1 MKSIFLLVLACV
13 AFAASAAP
21 RTVAT
26 IADPAGD
33 DDGDGLV
40 VYPQRNDFQPG
51 DLDLVSLA
59 IVRDDGRY
67 RFEATFRNPV
77 RDPATVR
84 GDVGAESLGDF
95 ARRGFYAFN
104 VDVYIDLDR
113 VKGSGNTFTLPGRKA
128 QVDAAHA
135 WERAVVLTPRPELM
149 RQQLIETLVEAE
161 ADASRAAVAARIDAM
176 VHFATDV
183 RVRGRTIAF
192 SVPAAFF
199 AAGRPDTDW
208 SVVAFVTGAKTSI
221 EADLQLVAGSGSAL
235 DRLVLG
241 AMQPAPGRPRDTFG
255 YRGERVTTPIV
266 DLLAPAGGA
275 QAAHLARGVPLV
287 GVTWSATAAAIEGNA
302 TPVASLVGARA
313 AAPAAATPVSPP
325 ASPAAATPAAPVV
338 PAAPVAAPVAPAS
351 VPAAA
356 APSPA
361 AVAPAPS
368 QPPAGVQ
375 EPAASAPRAPARGS
389 IAERLQALKDLFD
402 RKLIEET
409 EYKQQRQRILNEL

>member
-1 MKSIFLLVLACV
+1 MKSIFLLVFACL

-51 DLDLVSLA
+51 DLDLLSLA

-128 QVDAAHA
+128 QIDAANA
-135 WERAVVLTPRPELM
+135 WERAAVLTPRPELM
-149 RQQLIETLVEAE
+149 RQQLIETLLEAE

-313 AAPAAATPVSPP
+313 AAAATPVSPP
-325 ASPAAATPAAPVV
+325 ASPAPATPAAPVV
-338 PAAPVAAPVAPAS
+338 PAAPVAAPAAPA
-351 VPAAA
+351 PAAA
-356 APSPA
+356 AQSPA

-375 EPAASAPRAPARGS
+375 EPTASAPRAPARGS
-389 IAERLQALKDLFD
+389 IAERLQALKDLYD

>member
-1 MKSIFLLVLACV
+1 
-13 AFAASAAP
+13 
-21 RTVAT
+21 
-26 IADPAGD
+26 
-33 DDGDGLV
+33 
-40 VYPQRNDFQPG
+40 
-51 DLDLVSLA
+51 
-59 IVRDDGRY
+59 
-67 RFEATFRNPV
+67 
-77 RDPATVR
+77 
-84 GDVGAESLGDF
+84 
-95 ARRGFYAFN
+95 

-128 QVDAAHA
+128 QIDAANA
-135 WERAVVLTPRPELM
+135 WERAAVLTPRPELM
-149 RQQLIETLVEAE
+149 RQQLIETLLEAE

-313 AAPAAATPVSPP
+313 AAAATPVSPP
-325 ASPAAATPAAPVV
+325 ASPAPATPAAPVV
-338 PAAPVAAPVAPAS
+338 PAAPVAAPAAPA
-351 VPAAA
+351 PAAA
-356 APSPA
+356 AQSPA

-375 EPAASAPRAPARGS
+375 EPTASAPRAPARGS
-389 IAERLQALKDLFD
+389 IAERLQALKDLYD